1 MADIKSKYPST
12 DTVAV
17 TITLASLSNDSTNKL
32 AGQQSDI
39 NDNTTNVDLDH
50 LLTGNIRMGTTPT
63 SGNTVEVW
71 AFAATKVVSGTSTY
85 PDTLT
90 GAGTAA
96 KTLTS
101 ANVKNAALRLV
112 TSFTVDAT
120 TGRDFPFAPVSIA
133 QLFGGSLPTKWG
145 VFVINASGVA
155 LDSTAGNHWVHYYRI
170 QAQTV

>member
-1 MADIKSKYPST
+1 MADIKTKYPAT
-12 DTVAV
+12 DTVALV
-17 TITLASLSNDSTNKL
+17 ITLASLANDSTNKL

-39 NDNTTNVDLDH
+39 VDNTTNVDLDH
-50 LLTGNIRMGTTPT
+50 LLTGNIRMGTSPT
-63 SGNTVEVW
+63 SGNVIEVW

-101 ANVKNAALRLV
+101 ANVKNAALRPV
-112 TSFTVDAT
+112 AAFTVDAT
-120 TGRDFPFAPVSIA
+120 TGRDFPIAPVSIA
-133 QLFGGSLPTKWG
+133 QLFGGSLPSKWG

-155 LDSTAGNHWVHYYRI
+155 LDSTSGNHWLHYHRI
-170 QAQTV
+170 QGQTV